1 MCQTIMSELPIWMF
15 QEETQEY
22 LEEAKL
28 KELVEKYSE
37 FINFPIYLY
46 ASKEVDVP
54 ADEAEADESEVSDE
68 DEEVA
73 DDDEDVEDG
82 ESSISASV
90 QLRRLTESSTL
101 LLPWVCQSSK
111 LFCRLLSRAYAMTP
125 TTKHMSPEQWS
136 ASSAAFTPLHRSSR
150 NKLTHSL
157 ARMMRFV
164 FYVHALLFG
173 S

>member
-1 MCQTIMSELPIWMF
+1 MSYML

-54 ADEAEADESEVSDE
+54 ADEAADAESDESEVSDE

-73 DDDEDVEDG
+73 DDEDVEDG
-82 ESSISASV
+82 EASVRASV
-90 QLRRLTESSTL
+90 QLCRPREILT
-101 LLPWVCQSSK
+101 W
-111 LFCRLLSRAYAMTP
+111 LLS
-125 TTKHMSPEQWS
+125 
-136 ASSAAFTPLHRSSR
+136 
-150 NKLTHSL
+150 
-157 ARMMRFV
+157 
-164 FYVHALLFG
+164 
-173 S
+173 

>member
-1 MCQTIMSELPIWMF
+1 MV

-54 ADEAEADESEVSDE
+54 ADEAADAEADESEVSDE

-73 DDDEDVEDG
+73 DDEDVEDG
-82 ESSISASV
+82 ESSVRALSV
-90 QLRRLTESSTL
+90 QS
-101 LLPWVCQSSK
+101 QSLCS
-111 LFCRLLSRAYAMTP
+111 CTVSGRSGHCCHLSFA
-125 TTKHMSPEQWS
+125 K
-136 ASSAAFTPLHRSSR
+136 
-150 NKLTHSL
+150 SL
-157 ARMMRFV
+157 AGF
-164 FYVHALLFG
+164 
-173 S
+173 

>member
-1 MCQTIMSELPIWMF
+1 MSYMF

-54 ADEAEADESEVSDE
+54 ADEAADADADESEVSDE

-73 DDDEDVEDG
+73 DDEDVEDG
-82 ESSISASV
+82 ESSVRASV
-90 QLRRLTESSTL
+90 QLYRLRKILTL
-101 LLPWVCQSSK
+101 LLS
-111 LFCRLLSRAYAMTP
+111 
-125 TTKHMSPEQWS
+125 
-136 ASSAAFTPLHRSSR
+136 
-150 NKLTHSL
+150 
-157 ARMMRFV
+157 
-164 FYVHALLFG
+164 
-173 S
+173 